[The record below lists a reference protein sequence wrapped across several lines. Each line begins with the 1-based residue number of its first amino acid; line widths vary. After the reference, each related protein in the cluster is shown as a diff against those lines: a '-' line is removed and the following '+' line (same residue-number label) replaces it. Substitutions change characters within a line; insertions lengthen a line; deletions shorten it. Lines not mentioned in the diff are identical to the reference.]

1 MAQFVD
7 DGPGRREVID
17 SLANRIRN
25 GEFTDGV
32 LPGVEVIASMYMCS
46 YETVRAALHELKEQE
61 LINFSANWS
70 PIIIIRRPGMRVLS
84 PDEWTEVAQL
94 LGQYARIMARLDQ
107 LGVDPKTDARIFQRS
122 LCGTGEIGPRKR

>member
-1 MAQFVD
+1 MPQFVD

-46 YETVRAALHELKEQE
+46 YKTVRAALHELQEQG
-61 LINFSANWS
+61 LINYPSGWS
-70 PIIIIRRPGMRVLS
+70 PITLAYKPPTVLT
-84 PDEWTEVAQL
+84 PDEWTEVVQL

-122 LCGTGEIGPRKR
+122 LCSTGEEGPRKR